1 MIKEKDEIKQLEY
14 DTIFKATF
22 IRRQEVLIKMIRDV
36 FEIEDDINN
45 PLFIVGYELVPHS
58 KRGKSYKSDIL
69 IKLSDDSYISIEMN
83 KRIGNDILSR
93 NIIQMS
99 RIYAQI
105 NRSGDKDNIISKRTV
120 MGLNINTFKTFTGKP
135 VEKISLCETET
146 GMIVSNL
153 LSFCNIDVALCRKL
167 VYNLGIEKVSK
178 AIRWGAIITS
188 KSIKEI
194 SNVLGDDILSMEE
207 KEKFLNTIKEVND
220 DERVLEDWMWE
231 EHYRLKEIDERK
243 TALQEG
249 REEGFKLGHEEGI
262 EQGIKEGTEQGI
274 KEGIEQGIED
284 KTNEVIINM
293 LKKEMDYNVISE
305 ITGKTID
312 EIKEIKEKES
322 I

>member
-99 RIYAQI
+99 RIYAKI

-194 SNVLGDDILSMEE
+194 SSILGDDILSMEE

-231 EHYRLKEIDERK
+231 EHYRLKEIDERN

-249 REEGFKLGHEEGI
+249 REEG
-262 EQGIKEGTEQGI
+262 
-274 KEGIEQGIED
+274 IED
-284 KTNEVIINM
+284 KTKEVIINM

-312 EIKEIKEKES
+312 EIKEIECNINK
-322 I
+322 

>member
-231 EHYRLKEIDERK
+231 EHYRLKEIDERN

-249 REEGFKLGHEEGI
+249 REEG
-262 EQGIKEGTEQGI
+262 
-274 KEGIEQGIED
+274 IED
-284 KTNEVIINM
+284 KTKEVIINM

-305 ITGKTID
+305 ITGKSID
-312 EIKEIKEKES
+312 EIKKIEKDMES
-322 I
+322 V

>member
-105 NRSGDKDNIISKRTV
+105 NRSGDKDNIISKKTV

-194 SNVLGDDILSMEE
+194 SSILGDDILSMEE

-231 EHYRLKEIDERK
+231 EHYRLKEIDERN

-249 REEGFKLGHEEGI
+249 REEG
-262 EQGIKEGTEQGI
+262 
-274 KEGIEQGIED
+274 IED
-284 KTNEVIINM
+284 NKKEVIINM
-293 LKKEMDYNVISE
+293 LKEKSDYEFISK

-312 EIKEIKEKES
+312 EIKEIECNMK

>member
-105 NRSGDKDNIISKRTV
+105 NRSGDKDNIISKKTV

-194 SNVLGDDILSMEE
+194 SSVLGDDILSMEE

-231 EHYRLKEIDERK
+231 EHYRLKEIDERN

-249 REEGFKLGHEEGI
+249 REEG
-262 EQGIKEGTEQGI
+262 
-274 KEGIEQGIED
+274 IED
-284 KTNEVIINM
+284 NKKEVIINM

-305 ITGKTID
+305 ITGKSID
-312 EIKEIKEKES
+312 EIKEIECNINK
-322 I
+322 

>member
-194 SNVLGDDILSMEE
+194 SSVLGDDILSMEE

-231 EHYRLKEIDERK
+231 EHYRLKEIDERN

-249 REEGFKLGHEEGI
+249 REEG
-262 EQGIKEGTEQGI
+262 
-274 KEGIEQGIED
+274 IED
-284 KTNEVIINM
+284 NKKEVIINM

-312 EIKEIKEKES
+312 EIKEIECNINK
-322 I
+322 

>member
-105 NRSGDKDNIISKRTV
+105 NRSGDKDNIISKKTV

-194 SNVLGDDILSMEE
+194 SSILGDDILSMEE
-207 KEKFLNTIKEVND
+207 KEKFLNTIKEVNN

-231 EHYRLKEIDERK
+231 EHYRLKEIDERN

-249 REEGFKLGHEEGI
+249 REEG
-262 EQGIKEGTEQGI
+262 
-274 KEGIEQGIED
+274 IED
-284 KTNEVIINM
+284 KTKEVIINM

-312 EIKEIKEKES
+312 EIKKIEKDMES
-322 I
+322 V

>member
-83 KRIGNDILSR
+83 KRVGNDILSR

-194 SNVLGDDILSMEE
+194 SSILGDDILSMEE

-231 EHYRLKEIDERK
+231 EHYRLKEIDERN

-249 REEGFKLGHEEGI
+249 REEG
-262 EQGIKEGTEQGI
+262 
-274 KEGIEQGIED
+274 IED
-284 KTNEVIINM
+284 NKKEVIINM
-293 LKKEMDYNVISE
+293 LKEKSDYEFISK

-312 EIKEIKEKES
+312 EIKEIECNMK

>member
-83 KRIGNDILSR
+83 KSIGNDILSR

-105 NRSGDKDNIISKRTV
+105 NRSGDKDNIISKKTV

-194 SNVLGDDILSMEE
+194 SSILGDDILSMEE

-231 EHYRLKEIDERK
+231 EHYRLKEIDERN

-249 REEGFKLGHEEGI
+249 REEG
-262 EQGIKEGTEQGI
+262 
-274 KEGIEQGIED
+274 IED
-284 KTNEVIINM
+284 NKKEVIINM
-293 LKKEMDYNVISE
+293 LKKEIDYNVISE

>member
-83 KRIGNDILSR
+83 KRVGNDILSR

-105 NRSGDKDNIISKRTV
+105 NRSGDKDNIISKKTV

-194 SNVLGDDILSMEE
+194 SSILGDDILSMEE

-231 EHYRLKEIDERK
+231 EHYRLKEIDERN

-249 REEGFKLGHEEGI
+249 REEG
-262 EQGIKEGTEQGI
+262 
-274 KEGIEQGIED
+274 IED
-284 KTNEVIINM
+284 NKKEVIINM
-293 LKKEMDYNVISE
+293 LKEKSDYEFISK

-312 EIKEIKEKES
+312 EIKEIECNMK

>member
-194 SNVLGDDILSMEE
+194 SSVLGDDILSMEE

-231 EHYRLKEIDERK
+231 EHYRLKEIDERN

-249 REEGFKLGHEEGI
+249 REEG
-262 EQGIKEGTEQGI
+262 
-274 KEGIEQGIED
+274 IED
-284 KTNEVIINM
+284 NKKEVIINM

-312 EIKEIKEKES
+312 EIKKIEKDMES
-322 I
+322 V

>member
-105 NRSGDKDNIISKRTV
+105 NRSGDKDNIISKKTV

-231 EHYRLKEIDERK
+231 EHYRLKEIDERN

-249 REEGFKLGHEEGI
+249 REEG
-262 EQGIKEGTEQGI
+262 
-274 KEGIEQGIED
+274 IED
-284 KTNEVIINM
+284 KTKEVIINM

-312 EIKEIKEKES
+312 EIKEIECNINK
-322 I
+322 

>member
-105 NRSGDKDNIISKRTV
+105 NRSGDKDNIISKKTV

-231 EHYRLKEIDERK
+231 EHYRLKEIDERN

-249 REEGFKLGHEEGI
+249 REEG
-262 EQGIKEGTEQGI
+262 
-274 KEGIEQGIED
+274 IED
-284 KTNEVIINM
+284 NKKEVIINM
-293 LKKEMDYNVISE
+293 LKEKSDYEFISK

-312 EIKEIKEKES
+312 EIKEIECNMK

>member
-105 NRSGDKDNIISKRTV
+105 NRSGDKDNIISKKTV

-231 EHYRLKEIDERK
+231 EHYRLKEIDERN

-249 REEGFKLGHEEGI
+249 REEG
-262 EQGIKEGTEQGI
+262 
-274 KEGIEQGIED
+274 IED
-284 KTNEVIINM
+284 NKKEVIINM
-293 LKKEMDYNVISE
+293 LKKEMDYSVISE

-312 EIKEIKEKES
+312 EIKKIEKDMES
-322 I
+322 V

>member
-83 KRIGNDILSR
+83 KRVGNDILSR

-105 NRSGDKDNIISKRTV
+105 NRSGDKDNIISKKTV

-194 SNVLGDDILSMEE
+194 SSILGDDILSMEE
-207 KEKFLNTIKEVND
+207 KEKFIDTIKEVND

-231 EHYRLKEIDERK
+231 EHYRLKEIDERN

-249 REEGFKLGHEEGI
+249 REEG
-262 EQGIKEGTEQGI
+262 IK
-274 KEGIEQGIED
+274 D
-284 KTNEVIINM
+284 KTKEVIINM
-293 LKKEMDYNVISE
+293 LKKKMDYNVISE

-312 EIKEIKEKES
+312 EIKKIEKDMES
-322 I
+322 V

>member
-231 EHYRLKEIDERK
+231 EHYRLKEIDERN

-249 REEGFKLGHEEGI
+249 REEG
-262 EQGIKEGTEQGI
+262 
-274 KEGIEQGIED
+274 IED
-284 KTNEVIINM
+284 NKKEVIINM

-312 EIKEIKEKES
+312 EIKKIEKDMES
-322 I
+322 V

>member
-105 NRSGDKDNIISKRTV
+105 NRSGDKDNIISKKTV

-194 SNVLGDDILSMEE
+194 SSVLGDDILSMEE

-231 EHYRLKEIDERK
+231 EHYRLKEIDERN

-249 REEGFKLGHEEGI
+249 REEG
-262 EQGIKEGTEQGI
+262 
-274 KEGIEQGIED
+274 IED
-284 KTNEVIINM
+284 NKKEVIINM

-312 EIKEIKEKES
+312 EIKKIEKDMES
-322 I
+322 V

>member
-105 NRSGDKDNIISKRTV
+105 NRSGDKDNIISKKTV
-120 MGLNINTFKTFTGKP
+120 MGLNLNTFKTFTGKP

-231 EHYRLKEIDERK
+231 EHYRLKEIDERN

-249 REEGFKLGHEEGI
+249 REEG
-262 EQGIKEGTEQGI
+262 
-274 KEGIEQGIED
+274 IED
-284 KTNEVIINM
+284 NKKEVIINM

-312 EIKEIKEKES
+312 EIKKIEKDMES
-322 I
+322 V

>member
-105 NRSGDKDNIISKRTV
+105 NRSGDKDNIISKKTV

-194 SNVLGDDILSMEE
+194 SSILGDDILSMEE
-207 KEKFLNTIKEVND
+207 KEKFIDTIKEVND

-231 EHYRLKEIDERK
+231 EHYRLKEIDERN

-249 REEGFKLGHEEGI
+249 REEG
-262 EQGIKEGTEQGI
+262 
-274 KEGIEQGIED
+274 IED
-284 KTNEVIINM
+284 NKKEVIINM
-293 LKKEMDYNVISE
+293 LKEKSDYEFISK

-312 EIKEIKEKES
+312 EIKEIECNMK

>member
-105 NRSGDKDNIISKRTV
+105 NRSGDKDNIISKKTV

-167 VYNLGIEKVSK
+167 VYNLGIEKVSY

-194 SNVLGDDILSMEE
+194 SSVLGDDILSMEE

-231 EHYRLKEIDERK
+231 EHYRLKEIDERN

-249 REEGFKLGHEEGI
+249 REEG
-262 EQGIKEGTEQGI
+262 
-274 KEGIEQGIED
+274 IED
-284 KTNEVIINM
+284 NKKEVIINM

-312 EIKEIKEKES
+312 EIKKIEKDMES
-322 I
+322 V

>member
-83 KRIGNDILSR
+83 KRVGNDILSR

-105 NRSGDKDNIISKRTV
+105 NKSGDKDNIISKRTV

-194 SNVLGDDILSMEE
+194 SSILGDDILSMEE

-231 EHYRLKEIDERK
+231 EHYRLKEIDERN

-249 REEGFKLGHEEGI
+249 REEG
-262 EQGIKEGTEQGI
+262 
-274 KEGIEQGIED
+274 IED
-284 KTNEVIINM
+284 KTKEVIINM
-293 LKKEMDYNVISE
+293 LKEKSDYEFISK

-312 EIKEIKEKES
+312 EIKEIECNINE
-322 I
+322 

>member
-22 IRRQEVLIKMIRDV
+22 IRRQEVLIKLIRDV

-231 EHYRLKEIDERK
+231 EHYRLKEIDERN

-249 REEGFKLGHEEGI
+249 REEG
-262 EQGIKEGTEQGI
+262 
-274 KEGIEQGIED
+274 IED
-284 KTNEVIINM
+284 NKKEVIINM
-293 LKKEMDYNVISE
+293 LKKEMDYNVISD

>member
-105 NRSGDKDNIISKRTV
+105 NKSGDKDNIISKRTV

-194 SNVLGDDILSMEE
+194 SSILGDDILSMEE

-231 EHYRLKEIDERK
+231 EHYRLKEIDARN

-249 REEGFKLGHEEGI
+249 REEG
-262 EQGIKEGTEQGI
+262 
-274 KEGIEQGIED
+274 IED
-284 KTNEVIINM
+284 KTKEVIINM
-293 LKKEMDYNVISE
+293 LKEKSDYEFISK

-312 EIKEIKEKES
+312 EIKEIECNINE
-322 I
+322 

>member
-105 NRSGDKDNIISKRTV
+105 NRSGDKDNIISKKTV

-194 SNVLGDDILSMEE
+194 SNILGDDILSMEE
-207 KEKFLNTIKEVND
+207 KKKFLNTIKEVND

-231 EHYRLKEIDERK
+231 EHYRLKEIDERN

-249 REEGFKLGHEEGI
+249 REEG
-262 EQGIKEGTEQGI
+262 
-274 KEGIEQGIED
+274 IED
-284 KTNEVIINM
+284 NKKEVIINM

-305 ITGKTID
+305 ITGKSID
-312 EIKEIKEKES
+312 EIKKIEKDMES
-322 I
+322 V

>member
-105 NRSGDKDNIISKRTV
+105 NRSGDKDNIISKKTV

-194 SNVLGDDILSMEE
+194 SNILGDDILSMEE

-231 EHYRLKEIDERK
+231 EHYRLKEIDERN

-249 REEGFKLGHEEGI
+249 REEG
-262 EQGIKEGTEQGI
+262 
-274 KEGIEQGIED
+274 IED
-284 KTNEVIINM
+284 NKKEVIINM

-312 EIKEIKEKES
+312 EIKEIKKKES

>member
-105 NRSGDKDNIISKRTV
+105 NRSGDKDNIISKKTV

-194 SNVLGDDILSMEE
+194 SSILGDDILSMEE
-207 KEKFLNTIKEVND
+207 KEKFINTIKEVND

-231 EHYRLKEIDERK
+231 EHYRLKEIDERN

-249 REEGFKLGHEEGI
+249 REEG
-262 EQGIKEGTEQGI
+262 
-274 KEGIEQGIED
+274 IED
-284 KTNEVIINM
+284 NKKEVIINM
-293 LKKEMDYNVISE
+293 LREKSDYEFISK

-312 EIKEIKEKES
+312 EIKEIECNMK

>member
-105 NRSGDKDNIISKRTV
+105 NRSGDKDNIISKKTV

-231 EHYRLKEIDERK
+231 EHYRLKEIDERN

-249 REEGFKLGHEEGI
+249 REEG
-262 EQGIKEGTEQGI
+262 
-274 KEGIEQGIED
+274 IED
-284 KTNEVIINM
+284 N
-293 LKKEMDYNVISE
+293 
-305 ITGKTID
+305 
-312 EIKEIKEKES
+312 
-322 I
+322 

>member
-194 SNVLGDDILSMEE
+194 SSILGDDILSMEE

-231 EHYRLKEIDERK
+231 EHYRLKEIDARN

-249 REEGFKLGHEEGI
+249 REEG
-262 EQGIKEGTEQGI
+262 
-274 KEGIEQGIED
+274 IED
-284 KTNEVIINM
+284 NKKEVIINM
-293 LKKEMDYNVISE
+293 LKEKSDYEFISK

-312 EIKEIKEKES
+312 QIKEIECNINK
-322 I
+322 

>member
-231 EHYRLKEIDERK
+231 EHYRLKEIDERN

-249 REEGFKLGHEEGI
+249 REEG
-262 EQGIKEGTEQGI
+262 
-274 KEGIEQGIED
+274 IED
-284 KTNEVIINM
+284 NKKEVIINM
-293 LKKEMDYNVISE
+293 LKKEMDYNVISD

-312 EIKEIKEKES
+312 EIKEIECNINK
-322 I
+322 

>member
-1 MIKEKDEIKQLEY
+1 MIKEKDEIRQLEY

-105 NRSGDKDNIISKRTV
+105 NRSGDKDNIISKKTV

-194 SNVLGDDILSMEE
+194 SSVLGDDILSMEE

-231 EHYRLKEIDERK
+231 EHYRLKEIDERN

-249 REEGFKLGHEEGI
+249 REEG
-262 EQGIKEGTEQGI
+262 
-274 KEGIEQGIED
+274 IED
-284 KTNEVIINM
+284 NKKEVIINM

>member
-105 NRSGDKDNIISKRTV
+105 NRSGDKDNIISKKTV

-194 SNVLGDDILSMEE
+194 SSILGDDILSMEE

-231 EHYRLKEIDERK
+231 EHYRLKEIDERN

-249 REEGFKLGHEEGI
+249 REEG
-262 EQGIKEGTEQGI
+262 
-274 KEGIEQGIED
+274 IED
-284 KTNEVIINM
+284 KTKEVIINM

-312 EIKEIKEKES
+312 EIKEIECNINK
-322 I
+322 

>member
-105 NRSGDKDNIISKRTV
+105 NRTGDKDNIISKKTV

-207 KEKFLNTIKEVND
+207 KEKFINTIKEVND

-231 EHYRLKEIDERK
+231 EHYRLKEIDERN

-249 REEGFKLGHEEGI
+249 REEG
-262 EQGIKEGTEQGI
+262 
-274 KEGIEQGIED
+274 IED
-284 KTNEVIINM
+284 NKKEVIINM

-312 EIKEIKEKES
+312 EIKEIKKKES

>member
-83 KRIGNDILSR
+83 KRVGNDILSR

-105 NRSGDKDNIISKRTV
+105 NRSGDKDNIISKKTV

-194 SNVLGDDILSMEE
+194 SSILGDDILSMEE
-207 KEKFLNTIKEVND
+207 KEKFIDTIKEVND

-231 EHYRLKEIDERK
+231 EHYRLKEIDERN
-243 TALQEG
+243 TALEEG
-249 REEGFKLGHEEGI
+249 REEG
-262 EQGIKEGTEQGI
+262 IK
-274 KEGIEQGIED
+274 D
-284 KTNEVIINM
+284 KTKEVIINM
-293 LKKEMDYNVISE
+293 LKKKMDYNVISE
-305 ITGKTID
+305 ITDKTID
-312 EIKEIKEKES
+312 EIKEIECNMK